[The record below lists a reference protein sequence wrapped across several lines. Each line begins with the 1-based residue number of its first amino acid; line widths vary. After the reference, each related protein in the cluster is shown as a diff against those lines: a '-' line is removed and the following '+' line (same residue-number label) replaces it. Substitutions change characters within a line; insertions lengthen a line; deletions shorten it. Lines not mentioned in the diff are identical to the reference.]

1 MRHFRSAG
9 IYAVSNACIAFS
21 GLLLTL
27 AIGKLFG
34 VARFGELASFIALQN
49 IWAALGFMRIETRLA
64 TSGSRVEADKI
75 LLAGFLAGAVLSLL
89 ATLVSFLIFRT
100 DHHYWLIFLSG
111 FALCIFDALSLRN
124 AFAGKQRQ
132 VIVMRSLRILGPLL
146 IALVATLL
154 TKQVDTVVLWQAGGT
169 IVIALL
175 VWRRWIGLRRWTGL
189 THALLKRHWAGL
201 VPSLLLCFLNGIWLN
216 GLAPFLN
223 AFASPVAAGQFS
235 MLQRVLGGSLGL
247 ISTATAMVFVRQDYV
262 RAGLTG
268 VKKVFLVNLV
278 CSLLFC
284 LVLAVPFLSGMAESW
299 LGAGWR
305 YRGDFYFSMSM
316 FLTFSFSVG
325 AISMLAVRL
334 RDEWFLAMW
343 QAVAL
348 LIWVAVFGLFA
359 QEYALNLALNAG
371 AIMYMIL
378 GLRWRSLLKKIVE
391 EKLVEEK

>member
-9 IYAVSNACIAFS
+9 IYAASNACIAFS

-64 TSGSRVEADKI
+64 TSSNSVEADKI
-75 LLAGFLAGAVLSLL
+75 LMAGFLAGAVLSSL
-89 ATLVSFLIFRT
+89 AAVVCFLIFRSG
-100 DHHYWLIFLSG
+100 HHYWLIFLSG
-111 FALCIFDALSLRN
+111 FALCVFDALSLRS
-124 AFAGKQRQ
+124 AFSGEQRK
-132 VIVMRSLRILGPLL
+132 VIVMRALRILAPLF
-146 IALVATLL
+146 IALVAALL
-154 TKQVDTVVLWQAGGT
+154 TNQVDVVVLWQAGGT
-169 IVIALL
+169 VAIALL
-175 VWRRWIGLRRWTGL
+175 VWRRWIGLRRWARL
-189 THALLKRHWAGL
+189 TRALLRRHWAGL
-201 VPSLLLCFLNGIWLN
+201 VPSLLLCFLNGVWLN

-223 AFASPVAAGQFS
+223 AFASPTAAGQFS

-262 RAGLTG
+262 RAGLAG
-268 VKKVFLVNLV
+268 VKRIFLVNLA

-284 LVLAVPFLSGMAESW
+284 LVLAVPFLSGMSESW

-334 RDEWFLAMW
+334 RDEWFLTIW
-343 QAVAL
+343 QAAAL
-348 LIWVAVFGLFA
+348 LIWGGVFGLFA
-359 QEYALNLALNAG
+359 QAHALNLALNAG
-371 AIMYMIL
+371 AVMYIIL
-378 GLRWRSLLKKIVE
+378 GLRWRYLLKKNS
-391 EKLVEEK
+391 